1 MTGKSGDT
9 LEGLKSTVCY
19 VVQSDHFSS
28 IKLREKAPNA
38 WPKALWTFD
47 NNSGSLNGDNIHWNS
62 MKVEDMFSLHM
73 FPMPG
78 EAFACFSYY
87 LSVPKKAL

>member
-1 MTGKSGDT
+1 MTGKSGNT

-19 VVQSDHFSS
+19 VVQSDHFSL
-28 IKLREKAPNA
+28 IKLREKAPKA

-47 NNSGSLNGDNIHWNS
+47 NNSASLNGDNIHWNF
-62 MKVEDMFSLHM
+62 MKGEDMFSLRM
-73 FPMPG
+73 FPMTR

-87 LSVPKKAL
+87 LSVPKRAL